1 MPSVT
6 SPVLAVSGQPFEDNL
21 SRVQQ
26 RRKQFAFGAG
36 LLLLLAM
43 LFTESFWAPETF
55 MHEGLEIA
63 GFGLILLC
71 MVGRTWCSLY
81 IGGRKKK
88 LLVDQGPYSLSRNPL
103 YLFSVLGGIG
113 VGLQAGNLTA
123 GLIFGLFVF
132 ALFSVVILQEEI
144 FLKTKFPAEFSAY
157 AAQVP
162 RWGPQF
168 SNWHTDAELMV
179 QPRLVL
185 LTFRDALV
193 FLAAIPLLE
202 GIEMLQEAGWL
213 PVLLYLP

>member
-1 MPSVT
+1 MPTTASSALST
-6 SPVLAVSGQPFEDNL
+6 LEPPLQDNL
-21 SRVQQ
+21 SRVQR

-36 LLLLLAM
+36 LLLLLVM
-43 LFTESFWAPETF
+43 LFTDSVWIPDSF
-55 MHEGLEIA
+55 MHEALEIA

-103 YLFSVLGGIG
+103 YLFSVLGSVG
-113 VGLQAGNLTA
+113 VGLQSGNMIA

-132 ALFSVVILQEEI
+132 ALFSVVILQEEN
-144 FLKTKFPAEFSAY
+144 FLKAKFPAEFAAY
-157 AAQVP
+157 AARVP
-162 RWGPQF
+162 RWGPRF
-168 SNWHTDAELMV
+168 SNWHTDAELLV

-193 FLAAIPLLE
+193 FLVTVPLLE

-213 PVLLYLP
+213 PVLLHLP